1 MLQTDI
7 QTDISP
13 SAGPQ
18 LPRTGWRCRCYI
30 KRRGDSSSG
39 LADSPNPVRLKYG
52 DACLQAR
59 ISLGVR
65 LAQLRK
71 KAGITSDMTAEEV
84 EAALKHAKADT
95 EAEAE
100 AERLQKE
107 RAAEEVGLLNFPVIW
122 SVTIHETQSMMLRLR
137 QRWHQYL
144 LP

>member
-1 MLQTDI
+1 M
-7 QTDISP
+7 
-13 SAGPQ
+13 
-18 LPRTGWRCRCYI
+18 
-30 KRRGDSSSG
+30 
-39 LADSPNPVRLKYG
+39 
-52 DACLQAR
+52 
-59 ISLGVR
+59 GVR